1 MMRMAPDCEPFDVGV
16 NVTII
21 VQLPPFG
28 ASDWLLA
35 QLVPGVKAK
44 LPLMEML
51 LMMSGVVP
59 TFESVTG
66 FGELVVCTL

>member
-1 MMRMAPDCEPFDVGV
+1 MVPDCEPFELGV
-16 NVTII
+16 NVTSR

-28 ASDWLLA
+28 ARDWPFA
-35 QLVPGVKAK
+35 QLVPDAKAK

-59 TFESVTG
+59 MFESVTG
-66 FGELVVCTL
+66 FGALVVCAV